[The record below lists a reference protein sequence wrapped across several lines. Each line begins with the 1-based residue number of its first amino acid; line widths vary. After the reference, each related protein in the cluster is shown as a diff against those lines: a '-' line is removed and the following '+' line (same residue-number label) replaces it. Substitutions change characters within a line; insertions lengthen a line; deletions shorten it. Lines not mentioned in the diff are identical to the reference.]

1 MENFLTLNHFIM
13 LRTIKFIAIAI
24 IFSGIISCSKNPVVT
39 PNVSPT
45 VSISSP
51 TDNSRFA
58 STGSITFTASATDA
72 DGSVSKVDFYNGA
85 TLLGTATT
93 SPYSFTWTNVAEGKY
108 VITAK
113 ATDNAGAVTTSTVV
127 NVAVDPTF
135 KATLSGANER
145 PTPNASTATGSSTLV
160 FNTDTK
166 IFTISTTY
174 SGLTGTATAGH
185 IHKGDINVS
194 GPVLFGF
201 TAASV
206 SPIIYT
212 SVALDATQ
220 EADLRAGL
228 HYVNIHTA
236 ASPGGEIRGQLIKQ

>member
-1 MENFLTLNHFIM
+1 M

-24 IFSGIISCSKNPVVT
+24 LFSGIISCSKDPVVT

-45 VSISSP
+45 VSISAP

-58 STGSITFTASATDA
+58 STESITFTASASDA

-108 VITAK
+108 IISAK
-113 ATDNAGAVTTSTVV
+113 ATDNTGAVTTSTLV
-127 NVAVDPTF
+127 NVAVDPAF

-145 PTPNASTATGSSTLV
+145 PTPNTSTATGSSTLV

-166 IFTISTTY
+166 IFTVSTTY
-174 SGLTGTATAGH
+174 TGLTGAATAGH
-185 IHKGDINVS
+185 IHKGDVSVS

-201 TAASV
+201 TAVAV
-206 SPIIYT
+206 SPIVYT
-212 SVALDATQ
+212 SAALDATQ

-228 HYVNIHTA
+228 LYVNIHSA
-236 ASPGGEIRGQLIKQ
+236 ANPGGEIRGQLIKQ